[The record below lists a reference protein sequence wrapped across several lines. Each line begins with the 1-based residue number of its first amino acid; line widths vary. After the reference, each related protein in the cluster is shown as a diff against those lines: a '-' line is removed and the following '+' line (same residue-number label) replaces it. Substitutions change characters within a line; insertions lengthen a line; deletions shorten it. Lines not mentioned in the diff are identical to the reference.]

1 MKKNNFPW
9 MSYAISGAG
18 IGFPITVL
26 SMILIGGF
34 NQASRE
40 LLIWLVASIL
50 FGVTSG
56 MFFRKM
62 NMSPIAATVL
72 HFGCCLLIAS
82 GACWLCGYAE
92 SFLELLGALVP
103 MFSLIYAGVY
113 LAVFIG
119 MKREA
124 EQINR
129 ALEQE

>member
-1 MKKNNFPW
+1 MKNERFSW
-9 MSYAISGAG
+9 MSCVISGAG

-34 NQASRE
+34 NQATRE

-50 FGVTSG
+50 FGLTSG
-56 MFFRKM
+56 LFFHKM
-62 NMSPIAATVL
+62 NMSLIAATVL

-103 MFSLIYAGVY
+103 MFCLIYAGVY

-124 EQINR
+124 EQVNK
-129 ALEQE
+129 ALEEK

>member
-56 MFFRKM
+56 MFFHKM
-62 NMSPIAATVL
+62 NMSLIAATVL

-92 SFLELLGALVP
+92 SFLELLGVLVP